1 VVASSLSTWK
11 ARRDKIGCILLE
23 QTSCITSVMHSFE
36 SHETSMP
43 AFLSNPPCRSSDAA
57 YLTAAHRPAS
67 HTFKRSHPD
76 VSTQRHHPVS
86 YCRTSRSNL
95 QLKLTD
101 VTVVKSAS
109 LPVSQL
115 PVSHSA
121 LFNLNLRCQHTNY
134 TNFLQRQSSTPLLPK
149 MATSAASATMGVKVP
164 KSLPPLLSL
173 EACHSGNSY

>member
-11 ARRDKIGCILLE
+11 ARRDKIGCILLD

-57 YLTAAHRPAS
+57 YFAAAHRPAS

-101 VTVVKSAS
+101 VAVVKSAS

-121 LFNLNLRCQHTNY
+121 LFNLNLRCQHINYTSYTNY

-149 MATSAASATMGVKVP
+149 MATSTASATIGVKIP

-173 EACHSGNSY
+173 EA